1 MLDQKTKPK
10 LLIVDDDELIRN
22 VLSKLLR
29 QEFSIES
36 VDDAS
41 KAVDLITDELY
52 DVVLSDIDM
61 PIMTGDEMYFLVK
74 EKNEKMSKRILF
86 MTGGTS
92 RKEAINLLKKVN
104 WVPKPFDTHQLKT
117 LLIEKTKC

>member
-22 VLSKLLR
+22 ALSKLLR
-29 QEFSIES
+29 QEFNIDS

-41 KAVDLITDELY
+41 KVVESITNGSY
-52 DVVLSDIDM
+52 DVVLSDIEM

-104 WVPKPFDTHQLKT
+104 WVPKPFDTQKLKN